1 MQIHSVNVGLPR
13 TVEWEGRI
21 VTTGIFKEPV
31 TGPIP
36 LNFVNLQGDRQA
48 DLTVHGGPDKAVY
61 AYDLTH
67 YAVWK
72 SEIARSDWTPG
83 LFGENL
89 TTEGLLESEVRIG
102 DLFRAGTAL
111 LRAVQPRFP
120 CYKLNVRF
128 DDPGMTRR
136 FAQLGRPGI
145 YFRVVEPGIIAAG
158 DALALTEAAETDV
171 TIQTV
176 NDVVLKQK
184 GDYELV
190 ARLASLPHLAESLRA
205 KFSNHVSRQQS
216 QDKLS

>member
-13 TVEWEGRI
+13 MVEWGGRM
-21 VTTGIFKEPV
+21 VTTGIFKESV
-31 TGPIP
+31 AGPIP
-36 LNFVNLQGDRQA
+36 LDFVNLRGDRQA

-72 SEIARSDWTPG
+72 AKIPRSDWTPG
-83 LFGENL
+83 LFGENI

-136 FAQLGRPGI
+136 FAQLGHPGI
-145 YFRVVEPGIIAAG
+145 YFRVVETGLIAAG
-158 DALALTEAAETDV
+158 DTLTLTEAAETDI

-176 NDVVLKQK
+176 NDVVSKQK
-184 GDYELV
+184 GDYELI

-205 KFSNHVSRQQS
+205 KFSNHVSRQRS